1 MRNIILAVFIT
12 VSVAGC
18 ANVRTDVNKFG
29 ALPGSGKSFII
40 VPFNE
45 QKGSAEFATYAPS
58 LSRRFQQQG
67 FVEEQVLAKADYAI
81 FFSYGVAGSETVSG
95 AAPIYGQTGGGTSY
109 QSGTYSTGGAGYG
122 TYSGTNTA
130 TPTYG
135 MVGMIPISRTY
146 HSRFLRINMIDIKKS
161 TPETAISVWEAQA
174 SSEGT
179 VKTFAPVAE
188 CIFDSVFKDF
198 RAVGSKR
205 VDLTMSGCGKP

>member
-1 MRNIILAVFIT
+1 MRNTILAVLIA
-12 VSVAGC
+12 VGVAGC
-18 ANVRTDVNKFG
+18 ASVRTDVNKFG
-29 ALPGSGKSFII
+29 ALPGSGKTFIM

-45 QKGSAEFATYAPS
+45 QKGSAEFATYAAS
-58 LSRRFQQQG
+58 LSRRFQQKG

-95 AAPIYGQTGGGTSY
+95 AAPIYGQTGGGTNY
-109 QSGTYSTGGAGYG
+109 QSGAYSGSSGYG

-135 MVGMIPISRTY
+135 MVGMVPISRTY

-179 VKTFAPVAE
+179 LKTFAPVAE

-198 RAVGSKR
+198 GAVGSKR

>member
-1 MRNIILAVFIT
+1 MRNIILAVLIA
-12 VSVAGC
+12 VGVAGC
-18 ANVRTDVNKFG
+18 ASVVTDVNKFG
-29 ALPGSGKSFII
+29 ALPGGGKTFII

-45 QKGSAEFATYAPS
+45 QKGSAEFATYAAS

-95 AAPIYGQTGGGTSY
+95 AAPMYGQTGGGTSS
-109 QSGTYSTGGAGYG
+109 QSGTYSGSSGYG

-135 MVGMIPISRTY
+135 MVGVIPYSFTY
-146 HSRFLRINMIDIKKS
+146 HSRFLRMYMIDIKKS
-161 TPETAISVWEAQA
+161 PPETPVSTWEVTA
-174 SSEGT
+174 SSKGT
-179 VKTFAPVAE
+179 SSSFAPVSE
-188 CIFDSVFKDF
+188 CIFDSVFEDF
-198 RAVGSKR
+198 RSVGSKR